1 MKSPDTPSRASA
13 RIRTDDSLQGERQL
27 LDELARECPPVFTEL
42 IHRLGQAR
50 RQTDL
55 RLADERSGMDDALSD
70 GSTDLLEEHK
80 ARESADVALADRETL
95 LATFGHD
102 LRNLLNVLAVNAELS
117 LKQGA
122 GNPKSLVDVQRT
134 VRRMDSLISNLL
146 DHARLKA
153 GTFHVAFD
161 WRNATEVIGEAVEI
175 FRPLA
180 VARSLSL
187 KTTFPICDLPVRIDP
202 DRIFQ
207 VLSNLFS
214 NAINVTPQGGSIS
227 VSATRVADRVQITV
241 RDSGRGIAETD
252 LERIFHP
259 YCQLDRA
266 ERKGLGLGLFIS
278 KSIVQAHG
286 GQIWAESKLGAGSTF
301 YFTIPGGVG
310 APQAVAPPPVFDAV
324 AQ

>member
-1 MKSPDTPSRASA
+1 VT
-13 RIRTDDSLQGERQL
+13 IR
-27 LDELARECPPVFTEL
+27 LD
-42 IHRLGQAR
+42 QAR

-55 RLADERSGMDDALSD
+55 RLASERGEMEEALFDCSR
-70 GSTDLLEEHK
+70 DLLEERRAH
-80 ARESADVALADRETL
+80 ESADAALADREKL

-102 LRNLLNVLAVNAELS
+102 LRNLLNVLALNAELS
-117 LKQGA
+117 LRQG
-122 GNPKSLVDVQRT
+122 GRNSKSLEDLQLT
-134 VRRMDSLISNLL
+134 VRRMDRLISNLL
-146 DHARLKA
+146 DLARLKA

-161 WRNATEVIGEAVEI
+161 WRNAAEVIREAMEI

-180 VARSLSL
+180 LAKSVSFDATLPGV
-187 KTTFPICDLPVRIDP
+187 TLPVRIDP

-214 NAINVTPQGGSIS
+214 NAIEVTPEGGAIC
-227 VSATRVADRVQITV
+227 VSAAKVENAVQIAV

-252 LERIFHP
+252 LERIFKP

-266 ERKGLGLGLFIS
+266 ERRGLGLGLFIS

-301 YFTIPGGVG
+301 FFTVPGIHGEGRG
-310 APQAVAPPPVFDAV
+310 AACRAL
-324 AQ
+324 